1 MSTSPT
7 KDAVKRLV
15 RQPAFVAAVVIL
27 AVAAAGLNASV
38 GYLKLHFKKQ
48 PVPMARPL
56 ASMPADLGGVW
67 QQVSLDEALDPE
79 VEHALGTN
87 EYIFRDY
94 MDVRVV
100 GTDTIAQ
107 IRRMNEQILEAKT
120 PEEITRLKKQR
131 AELVGR
137 TRMTHP
143 KGTVNL
149 AVTYYTGLV
158 DTVAHVPDRCYV
170 ADGFEPKTW
179 EEVKWNID
187 DGRPVE
193 VRYINFEDG
202 TGRSAATRSVAYFFH
217 VNGQFHSSPNAV
229 RLALQNLLE
238 RHGYY
243 AKVEVMT
250 LINDKQESAKVME
263 DFLASAMPEVRKS
276 LPDWE
281 AVKRN
286 GVAPAAASGLVPDT
300 NAPQQ

>member
-1 MSTSPT
+1 VSNASLKKSLTS
-7 KDAVKRLV
+7 
-15 RQPAFVAAVVIL
+15 QPAFIAAVVVL
-27 AVAAAGLNASV
+27 AVAALGLNASV

-56 ASMPADLGGVW
+56 ASIPADMGSW
-67 QQVSLDEALDPE
+67 QQVSQDEALDPE

-87 EYIFRDY
+87 QYVFRDY

-100 GTDTIAQ
+100 GRDTIEE
-107 IRRMNEQILEAKT
+107 IRRVNESILNSTT
-120 PEEITRLKKQR
+120 PEELKRLKDER
-131 AELVGR
+131 SALIGR
-137 TRMTHP
+137 TRVSHP
-143 KGTVNL
+143 TGVVNL

-170 ADGFEPKTW
+170 ADGYEPKSW
-179 EEVKWNID
+179 EEVNWNID
-187 DGRPVE
+187 DGKPVE

-202 TGRSAATRSVAYFFH
+202 TGRSSVTRSVAYFFH
-217 VNGQFHSSPNAV
+217 VNGSFQSSPEAV
-229 RLALQNLLE
+229 RLHLQNLFE

-250 LINDKQESAKVME
+250 LIDDKAKSAKVME
-263 DFLASAMPEVRKS
+263 DFLSSVMPEVRKS

-281 AVKRN
+281 AVKS
-286 GVAPAAASGLVPDT
+286 GAVASSSGESGIVPEV